1 MTGVSA
7 WSRNDPTR
15 AGYRHGPC
23 LVTALPIPERAAL
36 FLDFDGTLVELA
48 ETPSAVVVPDWLNGL
63 LNRLNAICGGAVA
76 FVTGRSIS
84 DLDALLG
91 HEPENAVGVHGAE
104 WRLGGAE
111 VVVGDGHPFEAE
123 RRTIR
128 AFADDHAGII
138 IEEKSAGL
146 TLHYRREPA
155 LQDAAHSVMD
165 LAFADRDDFETM
177 SGHMMVEARRIGV
190 HKGAGIERLM
200 QNAPF
205 AGRTPV
211 FLGDDVTDE
220 DGFAAGNAF
229 GGISIKVGEGATCAT
244 HRLTNIPAVY
254 DYLEAFASTR

>member
-1 MTGVSA
+1 M
-7 WSRNDPTR
+7 
-15 AGYRHGPC
+15 
-23 LVTALPIPERAAL
+23 PESPEL

-48 ETPSAVVVPDWLNGL
+48 ETPSAVVVPDRLNGL
-63 LNRLNAICGGAVA
+63 LNRLNTNCGGAVA
-76 FVTGRSIS
+76 FVTGRSIR

-91 HEPENAVGVHGAE
+91 HEPGNAVGVHGAE

-111 VVVGDGHPFEAE
+111 IYTVDGQMFEAE
-123 RRTIR
+123 RMTVR
-128 AFADDHAGII
+128 AFADGHAAII
-138 IEEKSAGL
+138 MEEKSAGL

-205 AGRTPV
+205 ARRTPG
-211 FLGDDVTDE
+211 FLGDDGTDE
-220 DGFAAGNAF
+220 DGFAAVNAF
-229 GGISIKVGEGATCAT
+229 GGISIKVGEGATSAT
-244 HRLTNIPAVY
+244 HRLANVPAVY
-254 DYLEAFASTR
+254 DYLEALASTR